1 MVLRRMVFRVPRK
14 VALTRDA
21 PRLSFRTGPGA
32 ELARRTTAAP
42 FHMAHSFVS
51 RARTRSTPRSVANG
65 TRVAVFPLICPLQ
78 SGPKVNL
85 DWTLKETEHGQEA
98 RA

>member
-1 MVLRRMVFRVPRK
+1 MPNHSTNCVFLKLQPSRTDLSDAVRRGDLLTLPLPDVSLDVLTM
-14 VALTRDA
+14 L
-21 PRLSFRTGPGA
+21 
-32 ELARRTTAAP
+32 
-42 FHMAHSFVS
+42 
-51 RARTRSTPRSVANG
+51 
-65 TRVAVFPLICPLQ
+65 LICPLQ

>member
-1 MVLRRMVFRVPRK
+1 MGKQPMAFYIYRRSWVSAAGRGTAFVVEFR
-14 VALTRDA
+14 DNGE
-21 PRLSFRTGPGA
+21 S
-32 ELARRTTAAP
+32 RR
-42 FHMAHSFVS
+42 
-51 RARTRSTPRSVANG
+51 RQ
-65 TRVAVFPLICPLQ
+65 LICPLQ

>member
-1 MVLRRMVFRVPRK
+1 MVRK
-14 VALTRDA
+14 
-21 PRLSFRTGPGA
+21 RTSSKRGTVVKP
-32 ELARRTTAAP
+32 E
-42 FHMAHSFVS
+42 AHSVVEFKNSPKEGEHVD
-51 RARTRSTPRSVANG
+51 
-65 TRVAVFPLICPLQ
+65 RVKLICPLQ

>member
-1 MVLRRMVFRVPRK
+1 MT
-14 VALTRDA
+14 AIA
-21 PRLSFRTGPGA
+21 RLKIT
-32 ELARRTTAAP
+32 LDD
-42 FHMAHSFVS
+42 V
-51 RARTRSTPRSVANG
+51 
-65 TRVAVFPLICPLQ
+65 ICPLQ

>member
-1 MVLRRMVFRVPRK
+1 VEGKRQ
-14 VALTRDA
+14 
-21 PRLSFRTGPGA
+21 PGT
-32 ELARRTTAAP
+32 L
-42 FHMAHSFVS
+42 V
-51 RARTRSTPRSVANG
+51 
-65 TRVAVFPLICPLQ
+65 ICPLQ

>member
-1 MVLRRMVFRVPRK
+1 V
-14 VALTRDA
+14 
-21 PRLSFRTGPGA
+21 
-32 ELARRTTAAP
+32 
-42 FHMAHSFVS
+42 
-51 RARTRSTPRSVANG
+51 G
-65 TRVAVFPLICPLQ
+65 TIGDDQLICPLQ

>member
-1 MVLRRMVFRVPRK
+1 V
-14 VALTRDA
+14 
-21 PRLSFRTGPGA
+21 
-32 ELARRTTAAP
+32 
-42 FHMAHSFVS
+42 
-51 RARTRSTPRSVANG
+51 
-65 TRVAVFPLICPLQ
+65 ICPLQ

>member
-1 MVLRRMVFRVPRK
+1 MKLPLVRSSSLIRDSEMVTP
-14 VALTRDA
+14 
-21 PRLSFRTGPGA
+21 PGK
-32 ELARRTTAAP
+32 LTTASDP
-42 FHMAHSFVS
+42 FIEM
-51 RARTRSTPRSVANG
+51 
-65 TRVAVFPLICPLQ
+65 ICPLQ

>member
-1 MVLRRMVFRVPRK
+1 M
-14 VALTRDA
+14 
-21 PRLSFRTGPGA
+21 
-32 ELARRTTAAP
+32 
-42 FHMAHSFVS
+42 
-51 RARTRSTPRSVANG
+51 
-65 TRVAVFPLICPLQ
+65 ICPLQ